1 MTGKEVNE
9 KLGKLISKAADD
21 AEIVKILNDA
31 RLKINELWK

>member
-21 AEIVKILNDA
+21 AEIVKILNGRA
-31 RLKINELWK
+31 AKNK